1 MSTLRRVLDE
11 IQSERGPISL
21 AELSRRL
28 DVEQSA
34 LEGMI
39 DFWIQKGRLR
49 ADLFL
54 SAPTSCAS
62 DQCDASCPKAASCG
76 HMTNLPR
83 TFSLAR
89 DDK

>member
-11 IQSERGPISL
+11 IQSARGPVSL

-28 DVEQSA
+28 DIEQSA

-39 DFWIQKGRLR
+39 EFWIQKGRLH

-54 SAPTSCAS
+54 STPASCTS
-62 DQCDASCPKAASCG
+62 DRCDASCPQAGGCNL
-76 HMTNLPR
+76 MTNSPR
-83 TFSLAR
+83 TISLAR
-89 DDK
+89 EDK

>member
-1 MSTLRRVLDE
+1 MSTLKRVLDE
-11 IQSERGPISL
+11 IQSARGPISV

-54 SAPTSCAS
+54 STPASCAS
-62 DQCDASCPKAASCG
+62 DECDTSCPQATNCNL
-76 HMTNLPR
+76 MTNPPR